1 MGSSVDSRE
10 DMGGGN
16 MDTRGSNGSGNVDS
30 VVADGAN
37 TRDDTVAVVDSSDD
51 SNGVGIRISLS
62 PGSSHKQN
70 LRMGMG
76 EDIRRKLNDQHIQ
89 GGETFKGNWA
99 MSVEKHWLK
108 IMSSPRGYADA
119 DE

>member
-1 MGSSVDSRE
+1 MLVF
-10 DMGGGN
+10 M
-16 MDTRGSNGSGNVDS
+16 
-30 VVADGAN
+30 VADGTN

-89 GGETFKGNWA
+89 GGR
-99 MSVEKHWLK
+99 L
-108 IMSSPRGYADA
+108 
-119 DE
+119 